1 MIQKSEFRIQKP
13 ESRGILTSG
22 FRLLAAALAVIATS
36 ACGFHPL
43 YGEIGGKP
51 GSQARFAN
59 VYVPPIQLETAGY
72 ELRNDL
78 LDLMQAKDT
87 PQGALYDLKVELRD
101 RNQAIAIQN
110 ETAPNG
116 VKEVEL
122 TRFNYTLIADYQ
134 LIDRKTQKVLTRGTE
149 SSLSSYDVVPS
160 PYSTLVAQ
168 KDAQTKTADDIAH
181 QLQLRLAVY
190 FVQNPPK

>member
-1 MIQKSEFRIQKP
+1 MIQKP
-13 ESRGILTSG
+13 EIRIQNSNSPSVLASR
-22 FRLLAAALAVIATS
+22 FRLLTSALAVMATS

-43 YGEIGGKP
+43 YGEVGGKP

-59 VYVPPIQLETAGY
+59 VYIPPIQLETAGY

-78 LDLMQAKDT
+78 LDLLQAKDT

-110 ETAPNG
+110 ETVNN

-134 LIDRKTQKVLTRGTE
+134 LIDRKTQKVLTKGTE
-149 SSLSSYDVVPS
+149 SSLSAYDVVPS

-181 QLQLRLAVY
+181 QLQLRLAVF
-190 FVQNPPK
+190 FVQNQPK